1 MDGSPECNAVMT
13 QQSKAYIG
21 ILRWALELGRVDIV
35 LEVSLMSSFNALPRE
50 GHLEAIYH
58 MFAYLATADQH
69 SIVFDASLPD
79 LKPGLMVVATDW
91 TDFLGDVSEAIPPKM
106 PKPRG
111 NPVNTTCFVDANHA
125 GNLVT
130 RRSQTGILIFVMKS
144 PIVWYSKRQNTV
156 ETSTFGSEFVAMRQ
170 ATELIEALR
179 YKLRMFGI
187 PIDGPTRVY
196 GDNGAVI
203 SNSSIPTSTL
213 TKKHNAICYHRVREA
228 VAAGTTAIGKVHTDY
243 NLADLFTKQLS
254 PERRYHLLQCITYQ
268 TKR

>member
-1 MDGSPECNAVMT
+1 
-13 QQSKAYIG
+13 
-21 ILRWALELGRVDIV
+21 
-35 LEVSLMSSFNALPRE
+35 MSSFNALPRE
-50 GHLEAIYH
+50 GHLEALYH
-58 MFAYLATADQH
+58 MFAYLAKADRH
-69 SIVFDASLPD
+69 SIVFDASSPD
-79 LKPGLMVVATDW
+79 LKPSSMVTTDW
-91 TDFLGDVSEAIPPKM
+91 TNFYGDVSEAIPPKM

-179 YKLRMFGI
+179 YKMRMFGI

-203 SNSSIPTSTL
+203 SN
-213 TKKHNAICYHRVREA
+213 
-228 VAAGTTAIGKVHTDY
+228 
-243 NLADLFTKQLS
+243 
-254 PERRYHLLQCITYQ
+254 
-268 TKR
+268 

>member
-1 MDGSPECNAVMT
+1 
-13 QQSKAYIG
+13 
-21 ILRWALELGRVDIV
+21 
-35 LEVSLMSSFNALPRE
+35 
-50 GHLEAIYH
+50 
-58 MFAYLATADQH
+58 
-69 SIVFDASLPD
+69 VFDASSPD
-79 LKPGLMVVATDW
+79 LKPSSMVATDW
-91 TDFLGDVSEAIPPKM
+91 TDFYGDVSEAIPPKM

-213 TKKHNAICYHRVREA
+213 TKKHNAICYHRVRET
-228 VAAGTTAIGKVHTDY
+228 VAAGTTAIGKVHTAY
-243 NLADLFTKQLS
+243 SLADLSPSSCLRKEDTTSCSVLPTKLS
-254 PERRYHLLQCITYQ
+254 NRRTP
-268 TKR
+268 T